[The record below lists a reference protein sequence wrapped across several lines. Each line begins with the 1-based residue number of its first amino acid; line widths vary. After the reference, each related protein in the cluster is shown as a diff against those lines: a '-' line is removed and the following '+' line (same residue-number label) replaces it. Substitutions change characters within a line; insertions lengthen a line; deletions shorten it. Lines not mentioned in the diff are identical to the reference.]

1 MTTFTGTPAA
11 DNFVGADNVADLFQ
25 FAPTDLSGAD
35 TVIGGAGPVVDELH
49 FTAAG
54 TITAAA
60 LVNVSGIEKI
70 SLTTGANV
78 LTIPDALVA
87 SADSTLTVLG
97 SDGSDSIDGSLVT
110 APHRLQIR
118 TGSGVSSIQ
127 GGAGDDWYVI
137 NNGADIIVE
146 TAGHGAFDRVF
157 ASVDYTLGAGA
168 AVEIISTDNH
178 AGVAV
183 INLAGNE
190 LANAIY
196 GNAGNNILTGGGGDD
211 SLNGF
216 GGIDT
221 LNGVQGDDHLYASAG
236 FSTLNGDE
244 GNDVL
249 YGVAGSPAVMN
260 GGTGDDQYFI
270 ANAGDIINEAAG
282 EGTNDRVYAHVS
294 YKLTP
299 GAEIEIMST
308 DDHAGTAAIDLTGN
322 AGDNILYGNAGDN
335 TLDGAA
341 GADTMVGLGGSDT
354 YYIDNAADRVVDAGS
369 PGDFNRAFTT
379 VDWSLTPGQAVA
391 LVEMFGSATTLIGN
405 ELSQTL
411 VGNSLG
417 NILDG
422 GAGVDTLIG
431 GQGNDSYFV
440 TAGDIIREFAS
451 DRTVDR
457 AFARESYVLNS
468 DANIASVEILS
479 TADHAGTAPINLS
492 GNAADQSIY
501 GNEGNNVLDG
511 RGGNDFLA
519 GWGGND
525 TLVGGAGDDV
535 IDGGL
540 GIDTVVSDGTIDLL
554 AGRAIGTGTDTLI
567 GIENATGGAGND
579 LLIGDDNNNV
589 LDGGFGVDELRGGG
603 GNDTLIGG
611 AWFVFGTDVLT
622 GGPGS
627 DTFAYQ
633 VVDFDRNRDIIT
645 DFVSGID
652 KFQFDAVS
660 YGFAPGQIPV
670 EGQDFISGGGPV
682 ATQATATFLMN
693 TSTHE
698 LLWDQDGTGPVS
710 AFVVASLSNGATAL
724 SSDLL
729 LV

>member
-1 MTTFTGTPAA
+1 
-11 DNFVGADNVADLFQ
+11 
-25 FAPTDLSGAD
+25 
-35 TVIGGAGPVVDELH
+35 
-49 FTAAG
+49 
-54 TITAAA
+54 
-60 LVNVSGIEKI
+60 
-70 SLTTGANV
+70 
-78 LTIPDALVA
+78 
-87 SADSTLTVLG
+87 
-97 SDGSDSIDGSLVT
+97 
-110 APHRLQIR
+110 
-118 TGSGVSSIQ
+118 VSSIQ
-127 GGAGDDWYVI
+127 GGAGDDWYFI
-137 NNGADIIVE
+137 NNGADTIVE
-146 TAGHGAFDRVF
+146 AAGHGALDRVF
-157 ASVDYTLGAGA
+157 ASVDYTLGAGV

-178 AGVAV
+178 AGVAA

-216 GGIDT
+216 GGTDT
-221 LNGVQGDDHLYASAG
+221 LNGGQGDDHLYASAG

-244 GNDVL
+244 GNDFL
-249 YGVAGSPAVMN
+249 YGIAGSSAVMN
-260 GGTGDDQYFI
+260 GGTGDDQYFV
-270 ANAGDIINEAAG
+270 ANAGDIIHEAAG
-282 EGTNDRVYAHVS
+282 EGTNDKVYAHVN
-294 YKLTP
+294 YRLTP

-308 DDHAGTAAIDLTGN
+308 DNHAGTTAIDLTGN
-322 AGDNILYGNAGDN
+322 EADNILYGNAGDN
-335 TLDGAA
+335 TLDGAG
-341 GADTMVGLGGSDT
+341 GADVMVGLGGSDI
-354 YYIDNAADRVVDAGS
+354 YYIDNAADRVIDAGG

-391 LVEMFGSATTLIGN
+391 LVEMVGSATTLVGN
-405 ELSQTL
+405 EFAQTL
-411 VGNSLG
+411 VGNNLD
-417 NILDG
+417 NVIDG
-422 GAGVDTLIG
+422 GLGVDTLIG

-440 TAGDIIREFAS
+440 TAGDIIREYAS
-451 DRTVDR
+451 EGTIDR
-457 AFARESYVLNS
+457 AFARESYALGSN
-468 DANIASVEILS
+468 ANFVSVEILS
-479 TADHAGTAPINLS
+479 TDDHAGTAPINLT
-492 GNAADQSIY
+492 GNAAAQSIY

-511 RGGNDFLA
+511 REGNDYLA

-525 TLVGGAGDDV
+525 TLIGGAGDDV

-567 GIENATGGAGND
+567 GIENATGGAGTD
-579 LLIGDDNNNV
+579 LLIGDDNDNV
-589 LDGGFGVDELRGGG
+589 LDGGFGADELRGGG

-611 AWFVFGTDVLT
+611 TWFLNGTDVLT

-627 DTFAYQ
+627 DVFAYQ
-633 VVDFDRNRDIIT
+633 VVDFDRNRDVIT

-652 KFQFDAVS
+652 KFQFDAAS

-670 EGQDFISGGGPV
+670 EGVDFISGGSPV
-682 ATQATATFLMN
+682 AAQATATFLMN